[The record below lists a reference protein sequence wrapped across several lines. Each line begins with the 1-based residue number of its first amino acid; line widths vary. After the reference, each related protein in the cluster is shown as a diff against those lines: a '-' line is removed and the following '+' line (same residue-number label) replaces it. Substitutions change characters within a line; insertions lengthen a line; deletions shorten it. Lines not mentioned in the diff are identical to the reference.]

1 MDDVLR
7 EFLTEAFESIE
18 ALDTSLVQFEK
29 HPDNPALLGEI
40 FRVMHTIKG
49 TCGFLNLPRLERIA
63 HAGENVLGLFRDG
76 VLAPTPASVGPILMA
91 IDTIKHLLNVL
102 DRTGQEEAG
111 GDEVLLARLAAA
123 EAGEF
128 AEAASAGP
136 AQAAELPS
144 LDELGGLAT
153 LDAAAEIMLRVLADT
168 CFFAAR
174 ATQEDL
180 DLAAGFSRD
189 ALAAILRN
197 EKPGSAFVAALARA
211 LPGASDVSVVPTV
224 LAALDGA
231 LEELGVEPAA
241 RDALAVFLEPGGA
254 AQPVQRSEGVPSA
267 PVPLPPQSPVS
278 PPPQAETAAA
288 AAPAKSAEDSAGS
301 ASSQTIRV
309 SVDALEQLMN
319 VVSELV
325 LIRNQLLQTSRQ
337 IPDSP
342 FAAPLQR
349 LNHVTTELQESVMT
363 TRMQPIGNAW
373 QKLPRIVRDLAVELG
388 KKIDLEMLG
397 AETELDRQVLELIK
411 DPLTH
416 MIRNAADHGLEGPE
430 ERRAAGKPDTGRVLL
445 QARHEGGHIVVEISD
460 DGRGLPLA
468 RLRQKAVD
476 NGLMSRAEADA
487 APNAQIQ
494 QLIFHAGLSTAAAVT
509 NVSGRGV
516 GMDVV
521 RTNIEKIGGTIEL
534 ASREGAGTRFTIRI
548 PLTLTI
554 VSALIVESAGR
565 RFAMPQSSV
574 LELVGTN
581 PSSRNLIEY
590 LNGAPVL
597 RLRDRLLPLISLQNL
612 LKLPPADD
620 QPVEGCIMV
629 TQIGSFSFGIIVDR
643 VFDTEEI
650 VVKPVARVLKHIPL
664 FSGNTILGDGS
675 VIMILDPKGIAA
687 ETGRIDTSAGE
698 HAFAD
703 RRQPPSEHHPIL
715 VVRYGGDRWKA
726 VPLSLVARIEEL
738 EAGRVEAVDGRKVLQ
753 YRGRLIP
760 VMTIDDA
767 PLEFA
772 AGGATKP
779 VLVFENNGRDF
790 ALVVDDI
797 LDIVDQSLV
806 TQLEPASPGRL
817 GSLIVSGRAADLL
830 DIGHY
835 WSAIIGSS
843 RPARSEGP
851 ASILLVEPNPFFRRI
866 LQPLLASAGY
876 AVTLAGSA
884 SEAQAIAASGQS
896 FSLVLAD
903 TAEDVSDLKA
913 QAFARSGDGGGI
925 PPVVGLSDSD
935 DDLAAGHSDA
945 FAALANKHDRRNILR
960 AIRAA
965 SAPAGRAA

>member
-18 ALDTSLVQFEK
+18 ALDSSLVQFERN
-29 HPDNPALLGEI
+29 PDDPELLGEI

-63 HAGENVLGLFRDG
+63 HAGENVLGLFRDR

-91 IDTIKHLLNVL
+91 IDKIKYLLNIL
-102 DRTGQEEAG
+102 DRTGQEEDG
-111 GDEVLLARLAAA
+111 NDNDLLSRLAAA
-123 EAGEF
+123 EAGEVA
-128 AEAASAGP
+128 AEP
-136 AQAAELPS
+136 AVHVAELPS
-144 LDELGGLAT
+144 MDELGGLAT

-168 CFFAAR
+168 CFFAVR

-180 DLAAGFSRD
+180 DMAAGFSRD
-189 ALAAILRN
+189 ALASILRK
-197 EKPGSAFVAALARA
+197 EKPGSAFLAALTRA
-211 LPGASDVSVVPTV
+211 LPGANDPAAAPTV
-224 LAALDGA
+224 LTALDAALD
-231 LEELGVEPAA
+231 ELGIESGAREALLAVLVSEPASSVA
-241 RDALAVFLEPGGA
+241 MPEA
-254 AQPVQRSEGVPSA
+254 ATQPAPLQATP
-267 PVPLPPQSPVS
+267 PVPPASRFS
-278 PPPQAETAAA
+278 AEKTAAT
-288 AAPAKSAEDSAGS
+288 PAKPGDDSAGS

-416 MIRNAADHGLEGPE
+416 MIRNAADHGLERPE
-430 ERRAAGKPDTGRVLL
+430 ERRAAGKPETGRVML

-487 APNAQIQ
+487 APSTQIQ

-534 ASREGAGTRFTIRI
+534 ASREGQGTRFTIRI

-574 LELVGTN
+574 LELVGTS

-590 LNGAPVL
+590 LNGSPVL

-698 HAFAD
+698 QTFAD
-703 RRQPPSEHHPIL
+703 RRVAKSEHHPIL
-715 VVRYGGDRWKA
+715 VVRYGGDQWKA

-738 EAGRVEAVDGRKVLQ
+738 EANRVETVDGRKVLQ

-767 PLEFA
+767 PLQFGPGDA
-772 AGGATKP
+772 PKP

-797 LDIVDQSLV
+797 LDIVDQSLA
-806 TQLEPASPGRL
+806 TQLEPTSPGRL

-835 WSAIIGSS
+835 WSTITGSS
-843 RPARSEGP
+843 RATRPTTP

-876 AVTLAGSA
+876 EVTLAGSA
-884 SEAQAIAASGQS
+884 EEAETIAASGRN

-903 TAEDVSDLKA
+903 VAEDLTELRA
-913 QAFARSGDGGGI
+913 QAAARSADREDGL
-925 PPVVGLSDSD
+925 PVIGLSDSD
-935 DDLAAGHSDA
+935 DDSIDGDPGS
-945 FAALANKHDRRNILR
+945 FSALANKHDRRAILR
-960 AIRAA
+960 AIRTA
-965 SAPAGRAA
+965 SAVTGRAA

>member
-18 ALDTSLVQFEK
+18 ALDSSLVQFEK
-29 HPDNPALLGEI
+29 HPDDPALLGEI

-63 HAGENVLGLFRDG
+63 HAGENVLGLFRDR

-91 IDTIKHLLNVL
+91 IDKIKYLLNVL
-102 DRTGQEEAG
+102 DRTGQEEEG
-111 GDEVLLARLAAA
+111 SDEDLLSRLAAA
-123 EAGEF
+123 EAGETQTV
-128 AEAASAGP
+128 AGP
-136 AQAAELPS
+136 EQAETPDLPS
-144 LDELGGLAT
+144 MDELGGLAT

-180 DLAAGFSRD
+180 DLAAGFARD
-189 ALAAILRN
+189 ALAAILRK
-197 EKPGSAFVAALARA
+197 EKPGSAFMAALARA
-211 LPGASDVSVVPTV
+211 LPGAGDMSVIPTV
-224 LAALDGA
+224 MVALDGA
-231 LEELGVEPAA
+231 LKELGVEATA
-241 RDALAVFLEPGGA
+241 REALAAFLKADA
-254 AQPVQRSEGVPSA
+254 AA
-267 PVPLPPQSPVS
+267 PPLPQFHAKLP
-278 PPPQAETAAA
+278 EEKTAAS
-288 AAPAKSAEDSAGS
+288 APAKSGDDAAGS

-373 QKLPRIVRDLAVELG
+373 QKLPRIIRDLAVELG

-416 MIRNAADHGLEGPE
+416 MIRNAADHGLEGPD
-430 ERRAAGKPDTGRVLL
+430 ERRAAGKPETGRVLL

-487 APNAQIQ
+487 ASNAQIQ

-534 ASREGAGTRFTIRI
+534 ASREGSGTRFTIRI

-612 LKLPPADD
+612 LKLPPSDD

-687 ETGRIDTSAGE
+687 ETGRIDTSAAE
-698 HAFAD
+698 HTFAE
-703 RRQPPSEHHPIL
+703 RRQAVSEHHPIL

-738 EAGRVEAVDGRKVLQ
+738 EADRVETVDGRKVLQ

-767 PLEFA
+767 PLDFA
-772 AGGATKP
+772 PGSAAKP
-779 VLVFENNGRDF
+779 VLVFENDGRDF

-797 LDIVDQSLV
+797 LDIVDQSLT
-806 TQLEPASPGRL
+806 TQLEPTAPGRL

-835 WSAIIGSS
+835 WATITGSS
-843 RPARSEGP
+843 RASRPAGP
-851 ASILLVEPNPFFRRI
+851 TNILLVEPNPFFRRI

-884 SEAQAIAASGQS
+884 EEAQVLSASGRA
-896 FSLVLAD
+896 FSVVLAD
-903 TAEDVSDLKA
+903 ASENLSALRA
-913 QAFARSGDGGGI
+913 QATAL
-925 PPVVGLSDSD
+925 PVVGLSDSD
-935 DDLAAGHSDA
+935 EDPAPEHAGA
-945 FAALANKHDRRNILR
+945 FSALANKHDRRDILR

>member
-1 MDDVLR
+1 MAGRRMDDVLR

-18 ALDTSLVQFEK
+18 ALDAGLVRFERQ
-29 HPDNPALLGEI
+29 PDDPALLAEI

-91 IDTIKHLLNVL
+91 IDKIKYLLGQL
-102 DRTGQEEAG
+102 DRTGQEEDG
-111 GDEVLLARLAAA
+111 RDDDLLARLAEA
-123 EAGEF
+123 EAGGAPVAPQGERQ
-128 AEAASAGP
+128 AEA
-136 AQAAELPS
+136 PS
-144 LDELGGLAT
+144 IDELGGLAT
-153 LDAAAEIMLRVLADT
+153 LDAAAEIMMRVLADT

-174 ATQEDL
+174 ASQDDL

-189 ALAAILRN
+189 ALAGIAKKDKAPEAFIAAI
-197 EKPGSAFVAALARA
+197 KRA
-211 LPGASDVSVVPTV
+211 LPEAGEAGAISSIF
-224 LAALDGA
+224 AALDGA
-231 LEELGVEPAA
+231 LEELGIEASVRE
-241 RDALAVFLEPGGA
+241 ALAACLNPAEDAPQA
-254 AQPVQRSEGVPSA
+254 AMPPAPA
-267 PVPLPPQSPVS
+267 PVAV
-278 PPPQAETAAA
+278 AAA
-288 AAPAKSAEDSAGS
+288 AAALPEAKPAEDTAG
-301 ASSQTIRV
+301 AMSSGQTIRV

-342 FAAPLQR
+342 FAGPLQR
-349 LNHVTTELQESVMT
+349 LNHVTSELQESVMT

-373 QKLPRIVRDLAVELG
+373 SKLPRIIRDLAVELG

-430 ERRAAGKPDTGRVLL
+430 ERRAAGKPEAGRVVL

-468 RLRQKAVD
+468 RLKQKAID
-476 NGLMSRAEADA
+476 NGLMSRADAEAA
-487 APNAQIQ
+487 SVAQLQ
-494 QLIFHAGLSTAAAVT
+494 QLIFHPGLSTANAVT

-534 ASREGAGTRFTIRI
+534 SSREGAGSRFTIRI

-565 RFAMPQSSV
+565 RFAMPQTSV
-574 LELVGTN
+574 LELVGTS

-590 LNGAPVL
+590 INGAPVL
-597 RLRDRLLPLISLQNL
+597 RLRDRLLPLISLQSL
-612 LKLPPADD
+612 LKLEPVAD
-620 QPVEGCIMV
+620 QPAEGCIMV

-650 VVKPVARVLKHIPL
+650 VVKPVARVLKHIPI
-664 FSGNTILGDGS
+664 FSGNTILGDGAI
-675 VIMILDPKGIAA
+675 IMILDPKGIAA
-687 ETGRIDTSAGE
+687 ETGRVDTSAGE
-698 HAFAD
+698 HGFAD
-703 RRQPPSEHHPIL
+703 RRQATTDQQPIL
-715 VVRYGGDRWKA
+715 VVRYGADQWKA
-726 VPLSLVARIEEL
+726 VPLSLVSRIEEL
-738 EAGRVEAVDGRKVLQ
+738 EPERVETVDGRKVLQ

-760 VMTIDDA
+760 VMTIDNA
-767 PLEFA
+767 PLDFA
-772 AGGATKP
+772 VVSNRAKP
-779 VLVFENNGRDF
+779 VLVFENDGRDF

-797 LDIVDQSLV
+797 LDIVDHSLA
-806 TQLEPASPGRL
+806 TQLEPTEPGRL
-817 GSLIVSGRAADLL
+817 GSLIVAGRAADLL

-835 WSAIIGSS
+835 WATIMGGAQT
-843 RPARSEGP
+843 ARAAASIS
-851 ASILLVEPNPFFRRI
+851 SILLVEPNPFFRRI

-876 AVTLAGSA
+876 AVTAAGSVE
-884 SEAQAIAASGQS
+884 EAQALCAAGQP
-896 FSLVLAD
+896 FSLILAD
-903 TAEDVSDLKA
+903 TAEDISELKA
-913 QAFARSGDGGGI
+913 HGGLSGTDAM
-925 PPVVGLSDSD
+925 PVIGLSDSD
-935 DDLAAGHSDA
+935 ENPGSGGGD
-945 FAALANKHDRRNILR
+945 FAALANKHDRRDILR
-960 AIRAA
+960 AIRLAA
-965 SAPAGRAA
+965 VPTGRAA